1 MEVNGAAFQLTCYR
15 LVCYPDVTQTT
26 TRPPAHD
33 DVIRGRT
40 DSARVLSAGGYFRA
54 HSQKFH
60 QTPAC
65 FGMSF
70 TPLMRLL
77 YASTPTL
84 AYSGRPYAES
94 QTNLSICWRIPS
106 CL

>member
-1 MEVNGAAFQLTCYR
+1 MDVDGAAFQLTCYR
-15 LVCYPDVTQTT
+15 LVCYPGVTQTT

-33 DVIRGRT
+33 DVVRRGT
-40 DSARVLSAGGYFRA
+40 DSAGVLSAGGYFRA

-60 QTPAC
+60 QTPVW
-65 FGMSF
+65 FGMYF

-84 AYSGRPYAES
+84 A
-94 QTNLSICWRIPS
+94 
-106 CL
+106 